1 VRRRLRVRA
10 QAGYEA
16 SQEILGLGRVFQRS
30 PLWDRKRSLQL
41 IPMDSYSETLNT
53 IYNLRGGVID
63 LRLDRMNQALALFD
77 HPEKQFPSFHIAG
90 TNGKGSTAAM
100 LHRILSRSGYRV
112 ALYTSPHL
120 VSFTERIRVGDE
132 EIVPNEVVALAQ
144 EIWDRTAAAN
154 VPLTFFEFV
163 TVMAFIHF
171 ARRKID
177 VAVVEVGL
185 GGRLDAT
192 NLVRPTVSLIS
203 TISKDHEAY
212 LGSDLLSIAREKGG
226 IIKQGIP
233 AVCGAL
239 PADVAALLKDIADE
253 RNAPSYFL
261 GRDFTFSLKNEDL
274 FDYRGLKW
282 HLIDL
287 DVALRGKHQKR
298 NAALALAGLE
308 IAAHD
313 FPVNESALREGLRAV
328 RWPGRFEIVR
338 EHPAIVLDGAH
349 IGEGVRALI
358 EELESFREQRKVRLL
373 FAAMEDKDWRL
384 MLESLSAVVD
394 EIILTRVNMERCADP
409 FHLAS
414 QLGGKIP
421 HRAIGNAPAALEYV
435 LDRADS
441 DDIILVAGSL
451 YLIGEIRPLV
461 QEIAAGSPFKKSS

>member
-1 VRRRLRVRA
+1 
-10 QAGYEA
+10 
-16 SQEILGLGRVFQRS
+16 
-30 PLWDRKRSLQL
+30 
-41 IPMDSYSETLNT
+41 MDSYSETLNT

-63 LRLDRMNQALALFD
+63 LGLDRMNQALALFD

-100 LHRILSRSGYRV
+100 LHRILSQSGYRV

-120 VSFTERIRVGDE
+120 VSFTERIRVGAE
-132 EIVPNEVVALAQ
+132 EIAPNEVVALAQ
-144 EIWDRTAAAN
+144 EIWDRTEAAN

-192 NLVRPTVSLIS
+192 NLVRPVVSLIS

-233 AVCGAL
+233 VVCGAL
-239 PADVAALLKDIADE
+239 STDIAALLKDIADE

-282 HLIDL
+282 RLIDL

-313 FPVNESALREGLRAV
+313 FPVNGSALREGLRAV

-338 EHPAIVLDGAH
+338 DHPTIVLDGAH
-349 IGEGVRALI
+349 NGEGVRALI
-358 EELESFREQRKVRLL
+358 EELESFRQKRKVRLL

-384 MLESLSAVVD
+384 MLESLSEVVD
-394 EIILTRVNMERCADP
+394 EIVLTRVNMERCADP
-409 FHLAS
+409 FHLAA
-414 QLGGKIP
+414 QLSGKIP
-421 HRAIGNAPAALEYV
+421 HRAIGNAPSALEYI
-435 LDRADS
+435 LDRAES
-441 DDIILVAGSL
+441 DDIILITGSL

>member
-1 VRRRLRVRA
+1 
-10 QAGYEA
+10 
-16 SQEILGLGRVFQRS
+16 
-30 PLWDRKRSLQL
+30 
-41 IPMDSYSETLNT
+41 MDSYSETLNT

-63 LRLDRMNQALALFD
+63 LRLDRMSQALALFD

-100 LHRILSRSGYRV
+100 LHRILSQSGYRV

-120 VSFTERIRVGDE
+120 ASFTERIRVGDE

-144 EIWDRTAAAN
+144 EIWDRTAVAN

-171 ARRKID
+171 ARQKID

-192 NLVRPTVSLIS
+192 NLVRPVVSLIS

-212 LGSDLLSIAREKGG
+212 LGSELLSIAREKGG
-226 IIKQGIP
+226 IIKHGVPVI
-233 AVCGAL
+233 CGAL
-239 PADVAALLKDIADE
+239 ATDVAALLKDIADE

-261 GRDFTFSLKNEDL
+261 GRDFIFSLKNEGL

-282 HLIDL
+282 RLSGL
-287 DVALRGKHQKR
+287 DIALRGKHQKR
-298 NAALALAGLE
+298 NAALALAALE

-313 FPVNESALREGLRAV
+313 FPVKESALREGLRTV

-338 EHPAIVLDGAH
+338 DHLTIVLDGAH
-349 IGEGVRALI
+349 NGEGVRALI
-358 EELESFREQRKVRLL
+358 EELASFREQRKVRLL

-384 MLESLSAVVD
+384 MLESLSEVVD
-394 EIILTRVNMERCADP
+394 EIVLTRVNMERSADP

-414 QLGGKIP
+414 QLSGKIP
-421 HRAIGNAPAALEYV
+421 HRAIGNAPSALEYI
-435 LDRADS
+435 LNRAES
-441 DDIILVAGSL
+441 DDIILIAGSL

-461 QEIAAGSPFKKSS
+461 QEIAAGSSFKKSS

>member
-1 VRRRLRVRA
+1 
-10 QAGYEA
+10 
-16 SQEILGLGRVFQRS
+16 
-30 PLWDRKRSLQL
+30 
-41 IPMDSYSETLNT
+41 MDSYSETLNT

-192 NLVRPTVSLIS
+192 NLVRPVVSLIS

-233 AVCGAL
+233 VVCGAL
-239 PADVAALLKDIADE
+239 PTDVAALLKDIADE

-261 GRDFTFSLKNEDL
+261 GRDFTFSLKNEGL

-282 HLIDL
+282 RLIDL
-287 DVALRGKHQKR
+287 DR
-298 NAALALAGLE
+298 
-308 IAAHD
+308 
-313 FPVNESALREGLRAV
+313 RAP
-328 RWPGRFEIVR
+328 R
-338 EHPAIVLDGAH
+338 
-349 IGEGVRALI
+349 
-358 EELESFREQRKVRLL
+358 
-373 FAAMEDKDWRL
+373 
-384 MLESLSAVVD
+384 
-394 EIILTRVNMERCADP
+394 
-409 FHLAS
+409 
-414 QLGGKIP
+414 
-421 HRAIGNAPAALEYV
+421 
-435 LDRADS
+435 
-441 DDIILVAGSL
+441 
-451 YLIGEIRPLV
+451 
-461 QEIAAGSPFKKSS
+461 